1 MYSFMQALKHFNTLL
16 TENSNLRDE
25 IDNLR
30 VERSRFE
37 DLHAKLEKELSGLR
51 QDIAKTIEES
61 TQAYDQR

>member
-1 MYSFMQALKHFNTLL
+1 M
-16 TENSNLRDE
+16 RDE

-37 DLHAKLEKELSGLR
+37 DLHAKLEKELNGLR
-51 QDIAKTIEES
+51 QEIAKTIEES